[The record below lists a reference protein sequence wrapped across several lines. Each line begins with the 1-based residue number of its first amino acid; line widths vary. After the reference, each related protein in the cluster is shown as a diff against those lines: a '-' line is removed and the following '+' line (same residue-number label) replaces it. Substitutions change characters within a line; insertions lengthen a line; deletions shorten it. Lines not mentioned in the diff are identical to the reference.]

1 MQAEGEEGNCLAN
14 INSVTDNKVDVNQIR
29 YDAESGSLYIGRI
42 NEKIKYRI
50 NFCGTARIET
60 VPFI

>member
-29 YDAESGSLYIGRI
+29 YDAVSGSLYVGRI

-50 NFCGTARIET
+50 NFMGASRVVTA
-60 VPFI
+60 PF

>member
-1 MQAEGEEGNCLAN
+1 M
-14 INSVTDNKVDVNQIR
+14 NQIR
-29 YDAESGSLYIGRI
+29 YDAESGSLYVGRI

-50 NFCGTARIET
+50 NFYGAVRIET